1 VALVFLTFS
10 LLAAAFYMQKIFLHY
25 SLIRENDRE
34 LRNKD
39 FGDFFYS
46 AYFSKKRILVSLKL
60 SSLRLIDNNT
70 LLDKDNV
77 IPRLNIY
84 IKLVYLFISLAGL
97 TFLIGYLTNTIK

>member
-1 VALVFLTFS
+1 MTFS

-39 FGDFFYS
+39 FGDFFYATS
-46 AYFSKKRILVSLKL
+46 FSKKRILVSLKL
-60 SSLRLIDNNT
+60 YSLRLVSNND
-70 LLDKDNV
+70 LIDKDNV
-77 IPRLNIY
+77 IPRLNVY
-84 IKLVYLFISLAGL
+84 IKLVYLFTGLAVL